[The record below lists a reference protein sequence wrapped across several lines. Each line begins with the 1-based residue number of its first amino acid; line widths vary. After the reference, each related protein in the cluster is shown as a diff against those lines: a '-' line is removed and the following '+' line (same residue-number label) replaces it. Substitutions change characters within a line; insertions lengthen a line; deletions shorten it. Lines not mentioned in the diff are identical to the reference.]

1 MPSLRITAVA
11 ALATA
16 ALVVPATASAKDEAA
31 TAAVIGNP
39 TALQVNLPAESEWTY
54 CGPEGGSCAFTGTR
68 HVRYGANGKFTL
80 PRTFT
85 DGVACN
91 NSVFGDPVPYVVKQ
105 CQVTGGSQTTKDE
118 AASAAAINTTQQ
130 QMAEWSQTTQ
140 AQTNV
145 QKKADDALA
154 AQLGNLGP

>member
-16 ALVVPATASAKDEAA
+16 ALVVPTTASAA
-31 TAAVIGNP
+31 TTAVIGNP
-39 TALQVNLPAESEWTY
+39 TPLQFNVPSESAWTY
-54 CGPEGGSCAFTGTR
+54 CAPEGGICAFSGTR
-68 HVRYGANGKFTL
+68 QVRYGANGKFTL

-85 DGVACN
+85 GMVACN
-91 NSVFGDPVPYVVKQ
+91 NGVFGDPVPYVVKQ
-105 CQVTGGSQTTKDE
+105 CQVA
-118 AASAAAINTTQQ
+118 AASPTTDDSMMRMQQ

-140 AQTNV
+140 AQTSV

-154 AQLGNLGP
+154 AQVANLGGP